1 MEKVIRTLELDKIL
15 ERLAGHAQFSA
26 GAALARRL
34 GPAADLTEAGQRVA
48 ETTEARRLLELKP
61 DAGVGG
67 ARDVRSA
74 AELAARGVTLQPQE
88 LLDVQYTLVAARR
101 LRRSVLQ
108 NADDYPLLAG
118 LARMIADLPA
128 VVEAIDGA
136 LDDQGAVL
144 DSASPK
150 LARLR
155 RELHVVRDRIHDK
168 LQRILSSSSAQ
179 YLQEAII
186 SQRGGRWVV
195 PLQSNFKGR
204 IRGIVHDQSSS
215 GATLWIEPL
224 VTVELNNQFRE
235 ILLQEEEEVERILA
249 ELSALVG
256 DAAHAIQWTVEALA
270 ALDLA
275 FAKAKY
281 ADAIDAVAPDLVPFR
296 PPKGGAAVSSVSQH
310 PGSTLRLIQARHPLL
325 DPRSVVPI
333 DVLLDDKTYV
343 VIITGPNTGG
353 KTVALKTVGLLAL
366 MAQCGLHLPCV
377 EASLSVFERVFA
389 DIGDEQSIEQSLS
402 TFSSHMVN
410 VVEIL
415 RQADDRSLAVLDELG
430 AGTDPTEGSALAR
443 SILTYLRDKGVTTFV
458 ATHYPE
464 LKLYGHDTAGVT
476 KASVEFDLETL
487 APTYRLRIGLAGRSN
502 AFAIAARLGLD
513 GDLSAHAR
521 ALLSDNEIQAE
532 DLLDSIQRARDEAE
546 EELVRRHQARSA
558 VEQEQETL
566 RSRLRQIDLERLRI
580 FQDARIQAEAELD
593 AFRDE
598 LARLRRQLS
607 AAGKP
612 LTEMRQLQGQLEGA
626 ARRALP
632 EVEPI
637 DLPRG
642 PAAVHPVR
650 VGDTVWV
657 RTLGVE
663 GRVLTLDDGQAEVQ
677 IGRLRMRTDLD
688 ELEWRQGETK
698 PAPAERELPQSVA
711 RFSSGGR
718 VELDIR
724 GERVEAAL
732 QQLEGFLDDA
742 VLSNVPWVRIIHG
755 KGTGRLRTA
764 VREALRAHPNVADLE
779 DGKDGEGGWGV
790 TVAHLG

>member
-1 MEKVIRTLELDKIL
+1 MEKVIKTLELDKIL
-15 ERLAGHAQFSA
+15 ERLADHAQFSA
-26 GAALARRL
+26 GASLARQLR
-34 GPAADLTEAGQRVA
+34 PTADLQEAKERVA
-48 ETTEARRLLELKP
+48 ETREARRLLDLKP
-61 DAGVGG
+61 DVGVGG

-74 AELAARGVTLQPQE
+74 AERAARGVILQPQD

-101 LRRSVLQ
+101 LKRSVLQ
-108 NADDYPLLAG
+108 SAESFPLVAQ
-118 LARMIADLPA
+118 LARGIADLPA

-155 RELHVVRDRIHDK
+155 REMHVVRDRIYEK
-168 LQRILSSSSAQ
+168 LQRLLNSSSAQ

-204 IRGIVHDQSSS
+204 IRGIVHDQSAS

-224 VTVELNNQFRE
+224 ATVELNNQYRE
-235 ILLQEEEEVERILA
+235 ILLQEEEEVERILG

-256 DAAHAIQWTVEALA
+256 DAHSQIQWTVEALA

-281 ADAIDAVAPDLVPFR
+281 AEATKAVEPELVAFR
-296 PPKGGAAVSSVSQH
+296 PSKGTAGAPKISEH
-310 PGSTLRLIQARHPLL
+310 PGSTVHLIGARHPLL

-333 DVLLDDKTYV
+333 DVVLDEKTYI

-353 KTVALKTVGLLAL
+353 KTVSLKTVGLLAL
-366 MAQCGLHLPCV
+366 MAQCGLHLPCK
-377 EASLSVFERVFA
+377 EARLSAFEHVFA

-415 RQADDRSLAVLDELG
+415 DRADDCCLVVLDELG

-443 SILTYLRDKGVTTFV
+443 AVLTYLRDKGVTTFV

-476 KASVEFDLETL
+476 NASVEFDLETL

-502 AFAIAARLGLD
+502 AFAIATRLGLD
-513 GDLSAHAR
+513 EEIVGQAR
-521 ALLSDNEIQAE
+521 ALLSDTEVRAE

-546 EELVRRHQARSA
+546 EELARRHEARSD
-558 VEQEQETL
+558 VERERDVL
-566 RSRLRQIDLERLRI
+566 RDRLHQIDLERLRI
-580 FQDARIQAEAELD
+580 LQDARIQAQVELD
-593 AFRDE
+593 EFREE
-598 LARLRRQLS
+598 LASLRRQLN

-612 LTEMRQLQGQLEGA
+612 LTELRQLQ
-626 ARRALP
+626 RRAEQVANQALP
-632 EVEPI
+632 EAEPAHMPGDGEARPI
-637 DLPRG
+637 
-642 PAAVHPVR
+642 HE
-650 VGDTVWV
+650 GDTVWV
-657 RTLGVE
+657 NTLKVE
-663 GRVLTLDDGQAEVQ
+663 GRVLSLDNGQAEVQ

-688 ELEWRQGETK
+688 ELEWRQGEMK
-698 PAPAERELPQSVA
+698 SDLAERELPQSVVKLG
-711 RFSSGGR
+711 SSGR
-718 VELDIR
+718 VELDLR

-732 QQLEGFLDDA
+732 QRLDSFIDDA

-764 VREALRAHPNVADLE
+764 VRDALRAHPNVADIE

-790 TVAHLG
+790 TVAHLV

>member
-1 MEKVIRTLELDKIL
+1 MMDKAIRTLELDKIL
-15 ERLAGHAQFSA
+15 ARLAAHAQFSA
-26 GAALARRL
+26 GAALARGL
-34 GPAADLTEAGQRVA
+34 APATDRPEAAQRVA
-48 ETTEARRLLELKP
+48 ETDEARRLLDLKP

-67 ARDVRSA
+67 ARDVRPA
-74 AELAARGVTLQPQE
+74 AERATRGVTLPPQD

-101 LRRSVLQ
+101 LKRAVLAS
-108 NADDYPLLAG
+108 ADEAPQLAA
-118 LARMIADLPA
+118 LARGIADLPA
-128 VVEAIDGA
+128 LVEAIGGA

-155 RELHVVRDRIHDK
+155 RELHVVRDRIYDR
-168 LQRILSSSSAQ
+168 LQRILSSPAAQ

-195 PLQSNFKGR
+195 PLQANFKGR
-204 IRGIVHDQSSS
+204 IRGIVHDQSAS

-224 VTVELNNQFRE
+224 TTVDLNNQYRE
-235 ILLQEEEEVERILA
+235 VLLQEEEEVERILA

-256 DAAHAIQWTVEALA
+256 DAAQPIHWTVEALA

-281 ADAIDAVAPDLVPFR
+281 AAAIDAVRPELVPFR
-296 PPKGGAAVSSVSQH
+296 PPVGGAATSVSQH
-310 PGSTLRLIQARHPLL
+310 PGSTVRLVQARHPLL

-333 DVLLDDKTYV
+333 DVLLDDETYV

-377 EASLSVFERVFA
+377 EASLSVFEQVYA

-402 TFSSHMVN
+402 TFSGHMVN

-415 RQADDRSLAVLDELG
+415 RRADERSLVVLDELG
-430 AGTDPTEGSALAR
+430 AGTDPSEGSALAR
-443 SILTYLRDKGVTTFV
+443 SILTFLRDKGVTTLV

-476 KASVEFDLETL
+476 NAMVEFDLETL
-487 APTYRLRIGLAGRSN
+487 APTFRLRIGLAGRSN

-513 GDLSAHAR
+513 GEIIAQAR
-521 ALLSDNEIQAE
+521 ALLSDTDVQAE

-546 EELVRRHQARSA
+546 QELVRRHQARSA
-558 VEQEQETL
+558 VERERDAL
-566 RSRLRQIDLERLRI
+566 HARLREIDLERLRVL
-580 FQDARIQAEAELD
+580 QDARIQAEGELE
-593 AFRDE
+593 AFREE

-612 LTEMRQLQGQLEGA
+612 LTDLRRLQHEMEEA

-632 EVEPI
+632 DVATL
-637 DLPRG
+637 DLPAD
-642 PAAVHPVR
+642 PADGHPIH

-657 RTLGVE
+657 KTLQVE
-663 GRVLTLDDGQAEVQ
+663 GQVLSLDREQAEVQ
-677 IGRLRMRTDLD
+677 IGRLRMRAGVD
-688 ELEWRQGETK
+688 ELVWRKGESK
-698 PAPAERELPQSVA
+698 PAPAERELPQSA
-711 RFSSGGR
+711 TRLSSGGH

-732 QQLEGFLDDA
+732 GRLESFLDDA
-742 VLSNVPWVRIIHG
+742 LLSNVPWVRIIHG

-764 VREALRAHPNVADLE
+764 VREALQAHPGVADLE
-779 DGKDGEGGWGV
+779 EGKDGEGGWGV

>member
-1 MEKVIRTLELDKIL
+1 MDKVIKTLELDKIL

-34 GPAADLTEAGQRVA
+34 RPTSDLEEAQGRVA
-48 ETTEARRLLELKP
+48 ETCEARRLLDLKP

-74 AELAARGVTLQPQE
+74 ADRAARGVVLQPQD

-101 LRRSVLQ
+101 LKRSVVQ
-108 NADDYPLLAG
+108 NAEEFPLLAQ
-118 LARMIADLPA
+118 LARGIAELPA
-128 VVEAIDGA
+128 VVEAIEGA

-155 RELHVVRDRIHDK
+155 REMHVVRDRIYDK
-168 LQRILSSSSAQ
+168 LQRILTSSAAQ

-204 IRGIVHDQSSS
+204 IRGIVHDQSAS

-224 VTVELNNQFRE
+224 ATVELNNQYRE

-256 DAAHAIQWTVEALA
+256 DAHHQIEWTVEALA
-270 ALDLA
+270 SLDLT

-281 ADAIDAVAPDLVPFR
+281 AEANKAVEPDLVAFR
-296 PPKGGAAVSSVSQH
+296 PPTKTAAPKISQH
-310 PGSTLRLIQARHPLL
+310 PGSTVRLIGARHPLL

-333 DVLLDDKTYV
+333 DVVLDDETYI

-353 KTVALKTVGLLAL
+353 KTVSLKTVGLLAL
-366 MAQCGLHLPCV
+366 MAQCGLHLPCK
-377 EASLSVFERVFA
+377 EARLSVFEHVFA

-410 VVEIL
+410 VVETL
-415 RQADDRSLAVLDELG
+415 DRVDDRCLVVLDELG

-443 SILTYLRDKGVTTFV
+443 AILTYLRDKGVTTFV

-476 KASVEFDLETL
+476 NASVEFDLETL

-513 GDLSAHAR
+513 EEIVGQAR
-521 ALLSDNEIQAE
+521 ALLSDTEVRAE

-546 EELVRRHQARSA
+546 EELARRHEARSD
-558 VEQEQETL
+558 VEKERDVL
-566 RSRLRQIDLERLRI
+566 RERLRQIDLERLRI
-580 FQDARIQAEAELD
+580 LQDARIEAQAELD
-593 AFRDE
+593 EFREE
-598 LARLRRQLS
+598 LASLRRQMS

-612 LTEMRQLQGQLEGA
+612 LTELRQLQRRVEQA
-626 ARRALP
+626 ASQALP
-632 EVEPI
+632 EAEPVELPGDGGEPRPI
-637 DLPRG
+637 
-642 PAAVHPVR
+642 HE
-650 VGDTVWV
+650 GDTVWV
-657 RTLGVE
+657 NTLKVE
-663 GRVLTLDDGQAEVQ
+663 GKVLSLDDGEAEVQ
-677 IGRLRMRTDLD
+677 IGRLRMRADLD
-688 ELEWRQGETK
+688 ELEWRKCETK
-698 PAPAERELPQSVA
+698 SDSAERELPQSINKLA
-711 RFSSGGR
+711 ASGR
-718 VELDIR
+718 VELDLR

-732 QQLEGFLDDA
+732 QRLDSFIDDA

-764 VREALRAHPNVADLE
+764 VREALRAHPSVADIE

-790 TVAHLG
+790 TVAHLV